1 MKRVLRAAFRLYPRW
16 WWRRYGAELET
27 LVEDSGAT
35 WPAVIDLVFGALA
48 VRVRQRR
55 PAEPGATLRPSL
67 LRNPSGLTPVLMSSG
82 ALAVIAVHILKSGIA
97 PQADEGIAAHLWQ
110 LLMAGQLPFVVWFM
124 VRWLPGGGR
133 RALAVSAI
141 HVGALGA
148 ALFPVWWLSW

>member
-1 MKRVLRAAFRLYPRW
+1 MKRVLRAAFGLYPRW

-55 PAEPGATLRPSL
+55 PAEPGKTLVPSL
-67 LRNPSGLTPVLMSSG
+67 LFNPSGLAPVLMSLG
-82 ALAVIAVHILKSGIA
+82 ALTAIAVHILKSGIA
-97 PQADEGIAAHLWQ
+97 PQADEGTAAHLWQ
-110 LLMAGQLPFVVWFM
+110 LLMAGQLPFMAWFM

-148 ALFPVWWLSW
+148 ALFPVWWFNW